1 MTWITAALIVAA
13 AMAVVNVVD
22 SHLIAKRMPNIWTFL
37 MPIGVIHLSFG
48 LLTIAAKPLDT
59 EVEAFPWFI
68 AVLSAVARSIAAFL
82 MLYTMRT
89 EEVSRIIP
97 VVHTSPVFVA
107 IVAVPLLGEDLSF
120 LQWMA
125 VLITVAGAILISLKG
140 QGRATR
146 FRRSFV
152 MLLGSS
158 MLFGLANIAT
168 KYASESISFWN
179 MYSVTATCFGVLF
192 LLSSVRPKIVREL
205 RAIPSIGMILGVT
218 GLNEVLAF
226 GGILLSF
233 WAIENGPVSLV
244 STVMGI
250 RPFFVFLIALAL
262 SRFVPVLLDE
272 KLSRNIIVLKVLSI
286 ALIVGGVAIIN
297 VVD

>member
-22 SHLIAKRMPNIWTFL
+22 SHLIAKRMPSIWTFL
-37 MPIGVIHLSFG
+37 IPIGVIHLSFG
-48 LLTIAAKPLDT
+48 LITVTAKPLDT

-68 AVLSAVARSIAAFL
+68 AVLSAVARSLAAFL

-107 IVAVPLLGEDLSF
+107 ILAVPLLGEDLGF
-120 LQWMA
+120 LQWTA
-125 VLITVAGAILISLKG
+125 VVITVTGAILISLKG
-140 QGRATR
+140 RGRATR
-146 FRRSFV
+146 LRRSFV
-152 MLLGSS
+152 MLLTSS

-168 KYASESISFWN
+168 KYASESITFWN
-179 MYSVTATCFGVLF
+179 MYSVTAICFGILF
-192 LLSSVRPKIVREL
+192 LLSSIRPKVVGEL
-205 RAIPSIGMILGVT
+205 KAMSGAGLVLGIIA
-218 GLNEVLAF
+218 LNEILAF

-250 RPFFVFLIALAL
+250 RPFFVFLIAVAL
-262 SRFVPVLLDE
+262 SRLFPALLDE
-272 KLSRNIIVLKVLSI
+272 SLSRGIITLKVLSI
-286 ALIVGGVAIIN
+286 ALIIGGVAIIN
-297 VVD
+297 VGE